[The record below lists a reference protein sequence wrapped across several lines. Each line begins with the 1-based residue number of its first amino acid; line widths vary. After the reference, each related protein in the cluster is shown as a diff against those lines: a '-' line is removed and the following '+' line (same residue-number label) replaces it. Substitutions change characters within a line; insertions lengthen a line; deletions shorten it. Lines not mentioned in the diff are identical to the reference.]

1 MQTEFLLKLTYLS
14 ILLKHQFLLTTLSLN
29 SESKRRKQTAKHSN
43 TFFIGPINRHTDTH
57 ALVTEQ
63 HLLIA
68 GKLSL
73 LTDA

>member
-1 MQTEFLLKLTYLS
+1 M
-14 ILLKHQFLLTTLSLN
+14 
-29 SESKRRKQTAKHSN
+29 KQSN

-73 LTDA
+73 LTDG